1 MPPEGH
7 THEGVR
13 NLVFE
18 EEMAQYYVY
27 IISSWTRTIYTGVTN
42 DLARRIAQHRQQT
55 GSIFA
60 GKYKVTRLVYFETMS
75 SIQDAIAREKEIKSW
90 RREKKIKLIE
100 SLNPNWDN
108 LSEER

>member
-7 THEGVR
+7 THAGVR

-18 EEMAQYYVY
+18 EEMARYYVY
-27 IISSWTRTIYTGVTN
+27 IISSWTQTIYTGVTN
-42 DLARRIAQHRQQT
+42 YLGRRVAQHKQQT
-55 GSIFA
+55 GSSFA
-60 GKYKVTRLVYFETMS
+60 GKYKVTRLVCFETMS

-90 RREKKIKLIE
+90 RRAKKIKLIE